1 MNKLLIAGLAG
12 SAFAFAATASAAP
25 NAAVEIKMAATH
37 ASLAAKASD
46 VQSVHTHLHHV
57 LNCLVG
63 PSGKGFDVTN
73 ANPCAGSGNG
83 AIPDST
89 YPASKKQLQRAA
101 KYAMSGIAETDL
113 AKAQKRAIDVA
124 SAIAKAQ

>member
-1 MNKLLIAGLAG
+1 MNKLVVALLTGCTLAG
-12 SAFAFAATASAAP
+12 AGVAVAAP
-25 NAAVEIKMAATH
+25 NAASEIRTAAAH

-89 YPASKKQLQRAA
+89 YPASKKQLRAAA
-101 KYAMSGIAETDL
+101 KYAMSGIAQTDL
-113 AKAQKRAIDVA
+113 ARAQKRAIDVEG
-124 SAIAKAQ
+124 AIARAK

>member
-1 MNKLLIAGLAG
+1 MNKGLFAGLAG
-12 SAFAFAATASAAP
+12 SALVFAATASAAP
-25 NAAVEIKMAATH
+25 NAAAEIKMAASH
-37 ASLAAKASD
+37 AALAVKASD

-73 ANPCAGSGNG
+73 ANPCTGSGNG

-89 YPASKKQLQRAA
+89 YPASKKHLRAAA

-113 AKAQKRAIDVA
+113 AKAQKRAIDVEG
-124 SAIAKAQ
+124 AIAKTK

>member
-1 MNKLLIAGLAG
+1 MNKGLFAGLAG
-12 SAFAFAATASAAP
+12 AVLVFAAGASAAP
-25 NAAVEIKMAATH
+25 NAASEIKMAASH
-37 ASLAAKASD
+37 AALAVKAAD

-89 YPASKKQLQRAA
+89 YPASKKQLRAAA
-101 KYAMSGIAETDL
+101 KYAISGIAETDL
-113 AKAQKRAIDVA
+113 GKAQKRAIDVA